1 MNTLWA
7 IIILLS
13 LVTAQLTNF
22 DLTLPQ
28 QCNLSKYNIAYSHSR
43 TLYLPVLSRYLPAL

>member
-28 QCNLSKYNIAYSHSR
+28 PCNLSTYKKAYSHSR
-43 TLYLPVLSRYLPAL
+43 ALYLPVLFRYLPAL

>member
-28 QCNLSKYNIAYSHSR
+28 PCNLSKYKTAYSHR
-43 TLYLPVLSRYLPAL
+43 RALDIPVLSRYLPAL